1 MVAWPLTGRVEEL
14 ALITDTLRAESDYC
28 GVVIAGSA
36 GVGKT
41 RLAAEAARICRE
53 AGWITHSVVG
63 TPAAQ
68 SISLGAF
75 AQWVEGTDGQ
85 LLSLVGAA
93 ISAITATPGGEPVLV
108 TVDDAQLLDDLSAFV
123 IHQLVRRRSAKVII
137 TVRTGQSTAETVN
150 ALWKDGLLLRLDLQ
164 PLSHHQCEKVL
175 QAALGG
181 TIGTQTVQRMWDLT
195 HGNVLFLYQLVRQEL
210 QSGRLSDTAAGWR
223 WSGEMTASST
233 LIDLVDLYVG
243 TAPDEILD
251 VLDLIAVAEPL
262 ELADLSTV
270 ANPSVIEEAERRE
283 LIKVDGD
290 AANAVV
296 RFAHPLYGEV
306 RRARM
311 GPLRAARLRGE
322 LARTMRNPQGAS
334 RPADGLRLALLW
346 LDSDLPG
353 DANVLIHGASEAFLR
368 LDLDLANRL
377 CEAALA
383 AGAGPEA
390 RLLYGLSLYSTGRVV
405 EAETVLDAFPS
416 EQPDFFWLTAVMIK
430 AANRWFLLGQS
441 DEAWRIL
448 DEAYAAA
455 PPELRPQLDPLRV
468 LGLAMGGRPADAA
481 SAAAAVNADMLAPLP
496 ATILACAEVIA
507 LGDLGQ
513 PDAVNAA
520 VEACNRRAGGAP
532 QAAHQMVGLNLMH
545 ADALIVS
552 GRLEQAQSL
561 GERLHAQW
569 GDIPRD
575 PSAVAVAIAGVT
587 ALARGD
593 LTLAQQK
600 LRAAIA
606 NIEPRHDRTG
616 GLYWFWL
623 GYTEA
628 LARAGQAAAAADA
641 LEKVNHYHHPSF
653 FFVESNRLL
662 VSAWVAAAHGRTSE
676 AIALAGEAA
685 EFASAH
691 GQLAREVMSL
701 QAAVQ
706 FGDQSRVDRL
716 AELADTVGGTRASLI
731 ARWAAAVAATNGD
744 ELLRI
749 SEDLEA
755 MGDRIAAADAAAHAA
770 LAYSHDNL
778 RGSRLTASGR
788 ATRIVTECGAVTPA
802 TLAAASSLPLSDRER
817 EIATLA
823 SQGLSNKQIA
833 ETLVMSVRTVEGH
846 VYRACTKLGL
856 NNRSELAA
864 VIAQHT
870 TPKV

>member
-14 ALITDTLRAESDYC
+14 ALIADALRADSDYC

-41 RLAAEAARICRE
+41 RLAAEAAHSCRK

-68 SISLGAF
+68 SIPLGAF

-93 ISAITATPGGEPVLV
+93 ISAISASPGGEPVLV
-108 TVDDAQLLDDLSAFV
+108 AVDDAQLLDDLSAFV
-123 IHQLVRRRSAKVII
+123 IHQLVRRRAAKVII
-137 TVRTGQSTAETVN
+137 TVRTGQYAAETVN
-150 ALWKDGLLLRLDLQ
+150 ALWKDGLLLRLDLK

-175 QAALGG
+175 KAALGG
-181 TIGTQTVQRMWDLT
+181 DVGTHTVQRMWNLT
-195 HGNVLFLYQLVRQEL
+195 RGNVLFLYQLVRQEL
-210 QSGRLSDTAAGWR
+210 QSGRLTDDAAGWR

-262 ELADLSTV
+262 ELADLSAV
-270 ANPSVIEEAERRE
+270 ADPSVIEEAERRE
-283 LIKVDGD
+283 LISVGG
-290 AANAVV
+290 NASSTLV

-311 GPLRAARLRGE
+311 RPLRAARLRGS
-322 LARTMRNPQGAS
+322 LARTMQKS
-334 RPADGLRLALLW
+334 RAGSGPVDRLRLALLW

-353 DANVLIHGASEAFLR
+353 DAGILLHGASEAFLR
-368 LDLDLANRL
+368 LDLDLTNRL
-377 CEAALA
+377 CEGALA

-390 RLLYGLSLYSTGRVV
+390 RLLYSLSLYSMGRVV
-405 EAETVLDAFPS
+405 EAEAILDALPS

-430 AANRWFLLGQS
+430 SANRLFLLGQS

-455 PPELRPQLDPLRV
+455 PPELKAQLDPLRV
-468 LGLAMGGRPADAA
+468 LGLAMAGNPVEAA
-481 SAAAAVNADMLAPLP
+481 SAAEALNADVLAPLP
-496 ATILACAEVIA
+496 ATILACGEAIA

-513 PDAVNAA
+513 PDAVTAA

-532 QAAHQMVGLNLMH
+532 QAAHQMVALNLMH
-545 ADALIVS
+545 ADALIV
-552 GRLEQAQSL
+552 GGLLDQAQAL
-561 GERLHAQW
+561 GEHLHAQW

-575 PSAVAVAIAGVT
+575 PSAVAVAITGVA

-593 LTLAQQK
+593 LNLAQQQ

-623 GYTEA
+623 AYTDA
-628 LARAGQAAAAADA
+628 LARAGQATAAAEA
-641 LEKVNHYHHPSF
+641 LEKVEHYHHPSF
-653 FFVESNRLL
+653 VFVESNRLL

-676 AIALAGEAA
+676 AIAMAGQAA
-685 EFASAH
+685 EFAAAH
-691 GQLAREVMSL
+691 KQLAREVMSL
-701 QAAVQ
+701 QAAIQ
-706 FGDQSRVDRL
+706 FGDQSRVSRL
-716 AELADTVGGTRASLI
+716 TELSGAVGGTRAPVV
-731 ARWAAAVAATNGD
+731 ARWARAVADTDGD
-744 ELLRI
+744 ELLRV

-770 LAYSHDNL
+770 LAFGNDNL

-788 ATRIVTECGAVTPA
+788 ASRIITECGAVTPA
-802 TLAAASSLPLSDRER
+802 TLAAAASLPLSDRER
-817 EIATLA
+817 EIAMMA
-823 SQGLSNKQIA
+823 SRGLSNKQIA
-833 ETLVMSVRTVEGH
+833 ELLVMSVRTVEGH
-846 VYRACTKLGL
+846 VYRACTRLGL
-856 NNRSELAA
+856 KNRSELAA
-864 VIAQHT
+864 VIEQFI
-870 TPKV
+870 PMQS